1 MLKTL
6 NVVRCLLHGG
16 LIRLNGN
23 MDFEEWQK
31 TELNWWADRQLKI
44 VALMTC
50 IQLGMFGFM
59 LLCFHIISL
68 EY

>member
-1 MLKTL
+1 
-6 NVVRCLLHGG
+6 
-16 LIRLNGN
+16 

>member
-1 MLKTL
+1 
-6 NVVRCLLHGG
+6 
-16 LIRLNGN
+16 

-50 IQLGMFGFM
+50 VQLGMFGLM
-59 LLCFHIISL
+59 LLCFDINSL
-68 EY
+68 VF